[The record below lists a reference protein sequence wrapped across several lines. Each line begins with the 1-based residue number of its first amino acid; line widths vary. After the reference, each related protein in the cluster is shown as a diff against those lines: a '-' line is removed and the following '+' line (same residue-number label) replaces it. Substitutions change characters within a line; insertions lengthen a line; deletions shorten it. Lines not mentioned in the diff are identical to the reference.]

1 MADNGE
7 SGMNYDNIFIRMLSR
22 VGDAMV
28 LSILFVL
35 SCVPIITIGAAFTS
49 LYYTAM
55 KGISGDDGY
64 IWKFYTRSF
73 KRNFKQATGIWLLFL
88 VAFFILSV
96 DIWFWMTQWKATG
109 NALAKPFLFVSVVL
123 LTLTVMTFIYTFA
136 LQAKFDNS
144 WKVQIRNAFLLSVKN
159 FPMTLLMLLTY
170 LVIAWC
176 FYYDIVISII
186 VYVLIGFGAVGYL
199 WAYIMLR
206 CFRPYLPEED
216 LHAHDESVLLHEA
229 DAEDADAEDVDAE
242 GADAEDTDTGNAGT
256 TETKTDDE
264 TESDNAQKK

>member
-22 VGDAMV
+22 VGDAML

-35 SCVPIITIGAAFTS
+35 SCVPIITIGTAFTS

-73 KRNFKQATGIWLLFL
+73 KQNFKQATGMWMLFL

-109 NALAKPFLFVSVVL
+109 NATREAVFVRECRASYPGSYDVYL
-123 LTLTVMTFIYTFA
+123 Y
-136 LQAKFDNS
+136 
-144 WKVQIRNAFLLSVKN
+144 IR
-159 FPMTLLMLLTY
+159 P
-170 LVIAWC
+170 
-176 FYYDIVISII
+176 
-186 VYVLIGFGAVGYL
+186 
-199 WAYIMLR
+199 
-206 CFRPYLPEED
+206 
-216 LHAHDESVLLHEA
+216 
-229 DAEDADAEDVDAE
+229 
-242 GADAEDTDTGNAGT
+242 AG
-256 TETKTDDE
+256 EVR
-264 TESDNAQKK
+264 

>member
-22 VGDAMV
+22 VGDAML

-73 KRNFKQATGIWLLFL
+73 KQNFKQATGMWMLFL

-144 WKVQIRNAFLLSVKN
+144 WKVQLRNAFLLSIKN

-206 CFRPYLPEED
+206 CFKPYLPEED
-216 LHAHDESVLLHEA
+216 LHAHDESVLLHEVDKDS
-229 DAEDADAEDVDAE
+229 DAES
-242 GADAEDTDTGNAGT
+242 G
-256 TETKTDDE
+256 KP
-264 TESDNAQKK
+264 

>member
-22 VGDAMV
+22 VGDAML

-73 KRNFKQATGIWLLFL
+73 KQNFKQATGMWLLFL

-123 LTLTVMTFIYTFA
+123 LTLAVMTFIYTFA

-144 WKVQIRNAFLLSVKN
+144 WKVQLRNAFLMSIKN
-159 FPMTLLMLLTY
+159 FPMTL
-170 LVIAWC
+170 
-176 FYYDIVISII
+176 
-186 VYVLIGFGAVGYL
+186 
-199 WAYIMLR
+199 
-206 CFRPYLPEED
+206 
-216 LHAHDESVLLHEA
+216 
-229 DAEDADAEDVDAE
+229 
-242 GADAEDTDTGNAGT
+242 
-256 TETKTDDE
+256 
-264 TESDNAQKK
+264 

>member
-22 VGDAMV
+22 VGDAML

-73 KRNFKQATGIWLLFL
+73 KQNFKQATGMWMLFL

-123 LTLTVMTFIYTFA
+123 LTLAVMTFIYTFA

-144 WKVQIRNAFLLSVKN
+144 WKVQLRNAFLLSIKN

-206 CFRPYLPEED
+206 CFKPYLPEED
-216 LHAHDESVLLHEA
+216 LHAHDESVLLHEVDEDLDEESGDTDN
-229 DAEDADAEDVDAE
+229 DAEQTVDDAPANDTETDADDESAEE
-242 GADAEDTDTGNAGT
+242 
-256 TETKTDDE
+256 
-264 TESDNAQKK
+264 

>member
-1 MADNGE
+1 MCSFYVGMRRWEEHVKRKKTDNNLETGDGIMADNGE

-22 VGDAMV
+22 VGDAML

-73 KRNFKQATGIWLLFL
+73 KQNFKQATGMWMLFL
-88 VAFFILSV
+88 VAFFILGV
-96 DIWFWMTQWKATG
+96 DIWFWMTQWKASG
-109 NALAKPFLFVSVVL
+109 NAIAKPFLFVSVVL
-123 LTLTVMTFIYTFA
+123 LTLVVMTFIYAFA

-144 WKVQIRNAFLLSVKN
+144 WKVQLRNAFLLSIKN

-176 FYYDIVISII
+176 FYYDIIISII
-186 VYVLIGFGAVGYL
+186 V
-199 WAYIMLR
+199 
-206 CFRPYLPEED
+206 
-216 LHAHDESVLLHEA
+216 
-229 DAEDADAEDVDAE
+229 
-242 GADAEDTDTGNAGT
+242 
-256 TETKTDDE
+256 
-264 TESDNAQKK
+264 

>member
-1 MADNGE
+1 MNRFFNMDNKFFVFMG
-7 SGMNYDNIFIRMLSR
+7 R
-22 VGDAMV
+22 VAYMILLNV
-28 LSILFVL
+28 LCILCCIPVVTTGASI
-35 SCVPIITIGAAFTS
+35 TA
-49 LYYTAM
+49 LYYVTLKMARDEE
-55 KGISGDDGY
+55 SY
-64 IWKFYTRSF
+64 IIRSFFRSF
-73 KRNFKQATGIWLLFL
+73 KQNFKQATGMWMLFL

-144 WKVQIRNAFLLSVKN
+144 WKVQLRNAFLLSIKN
-159 FPMTLLMLLTY
+159 FPMTLLLLLTY

-206 CFRPYLPEED
+206 CFKPYLPEED
-216 LHAHDESVLLHEA
+216 LHAHDESVLLHEVDKDLDEESGDTDN
-229 DAEDADAEDVDAE
+229 DAEQTVDDAPANDTETDADDESAEE
-242 GADAEDTDTGNAGT
+242 
-256 TETKTDDE
+256 
-264 TESDNAQKK
+264 

>member
-22 VGDAMV
+22 VGDAML

-73 KRNFKQATGIWLLFL
+73 KQNFKQATGMWLLFL

-109 NALAKPFLFVSVVL
+109 NVIAKPFLFVSVVL
-123 LTLTVMTFIYTFA
+123 LTLAVMTFTYAFA

-144 WKVQIRNAFLLSVKN
+144 WKVQLRNAFLMSIKN

-170 LVIAWC
+170 LVIAW
-176 FYYDIVISII
+176 
-186 VYVLIGFGAVGYL
+186 
-199 WAYIMLR
+199 
-206 CFRPYLPEED
+206 
-216 LHAHDESVLLHEA
+216 
-229 DAEDADAEDVDAE
+229 
-242 GADAEDTDTGNAGT
+242 
-256 TETKTDDE
+256 
-264 TESDNAQKK
+264 